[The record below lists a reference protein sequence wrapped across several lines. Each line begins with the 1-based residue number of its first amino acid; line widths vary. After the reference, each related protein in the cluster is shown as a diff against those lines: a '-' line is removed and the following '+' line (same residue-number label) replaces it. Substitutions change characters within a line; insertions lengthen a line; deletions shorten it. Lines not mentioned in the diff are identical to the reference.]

1 MALLLEFNLRS
12 YLFRKVRNIAG
23 TSVKINLFMEV
34 TTTITIEMVVIASA
48 ISSFKFIL
56 PSIFTK

>member
-1 MALLLEFNLRS
+1 MVLLLEFNLRS

-48 ISSFKFIL
+48 IFSFKFIL